1 MSGHWRLALR
11 CAAWM
16 VALAIP
22 AGAAVY
28 YLYGATHAGALLY
41 GVGVG
46 VVSFVSTALTVT
58 LLTGRSTMGGM
69 LVGGSSFAVR
79 YGFAAGALGL
89 PAYLDLWPVVAM
101 LAGFVGVY
109 LAENVVLLP
118 GVLLGRA
125 GAGRDVGRAVRERV
139 ERRVGA

>member
-16 VALAIP
+16 VVLAVP
-22 AGAAVY
+22 AGAAV
-28 YLYGATHAGALLY
+28 LYVYGVAHAGSFLY

-46 VVSFVSTALTVT
+46 IVSFVSTALTVS
-58 LLTGRSTMGGM
+58 LLAGRSRAAGVMIGGASF
-69 LVGGSSFAVR
+69 GGR

-101 LAGFVGVY
+101 LGGFVAVY
-109 LAENVVLLP
+109 VAETVVLVP
-118 GVLLGRA
+118 WALGA
-125 GAGRDVGRAVRERV
+125 IGGPGAGRPVGEGV
-139 ERRVGA
+139 ERRAEA

>member
-16 VALAIP
+16 VVLAIP

-28 YLYGATHAGALLY
+28 YVYGATHAGALLY

-69 LVGGSSFAVR
+69 LVAGSSFAVR

-89 PAYLDLWPVVAM
+89 PAYMGLWPVVAM
-101 LAGFVGVY
+101 LGGFVAVY
-109 LAENVVLLP
+109 LVETVVLVPWAL
-118 GVLLGRA
+118 RA
-125 GAGRDVGRAVRERV
+125 VGGSGAGRPVGERV
-139 ERRVGA
+139 ERRAEA

>member
-1 MSGHWRLALR
+1 
-11 CAAWM
+11 M
-16 VALAIP
+16 VSLGIA

-28 YLYGATHAGALLY
+28 YLYGAAYAGALLY

-89 PAYLDLWPVVAM
+89 PAYMGLWPVVAM
-101 LAGFVGVY
+101 LGGFVAVY
-109 LAENVVLLP
+109 VAETVVLVPWALRSIGGP
-118 GVLLGRA
+118 
-125 GAGRDVGRAVRERV
+125 GAGRPVGERV
-139 ERRVGA
+139 ERRAEA

>member
-22 AGAAVY
+22 AGAVVY
-28 YLYGATHAGALLY
+28 YLYGAAHAAALLY

-58 LLTGRSTMGGM
+58 LLTGRSTTGGM

-89 PAYLDLWPVVAM
+89 PAYLGLWPVVAM
-101 LAGFVGVY
+101 LGGFVAVY
-109 LAENVVLLP
+109 VVETVVLVPWALRA
-118 GVLLGRA
+118 LGGP
-125 GAGRDVGRAVRERV
+125 GAGRPVGEGV
-139 ERRVGA
+139 ERRAEA